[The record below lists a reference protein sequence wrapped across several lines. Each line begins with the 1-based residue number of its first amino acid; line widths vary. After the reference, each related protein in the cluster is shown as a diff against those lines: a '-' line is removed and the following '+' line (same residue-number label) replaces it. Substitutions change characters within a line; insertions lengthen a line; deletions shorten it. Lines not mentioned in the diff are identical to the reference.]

1 MTTTLK
7 LKDRI
12 KVLYNELRIEAQ
24 ENAEEPLSSITVYGD
39 TSDFGDIYMSITFDI
54 NNEGISY
61 NPYINEALI
70 TENSDEFEYDI
81 TNITQL
87 IIDTL

>member
-24 ENAEEPLSSITVYGD
+24 ENAEEPLSSITVDGD
-39 TSDFGDIYMSITFDI
+39 TADFGDIYMSITFDI

-81 TNITQL
+81 TNIAQL